1 MFYFANEAYSGIL
14 IRDGDGAYLGISLT
28 YSFNTRASQVTL
40 REMGNATYQTKLIYK
55 TYREGIML
63 HCTTLWYERL
73 LLRLVNTI
81 LRFLAATKQLYG
93 WFSPSVFHIWWR
105 NDAQSLMLLRRGAL
119 LFFSFSRSS
128 IKFQGHTAK
137 KPIDF
142 EPNWAFPDCNSSL
155 NSPMSLKWCTS
166 YQTTMI
172 YIIFFRFANLCII
185 RTYS

>member
-28 YSFNTRASQVTL
+28 YSFNTRVSQVTL

-55 TYREGIML
+55 TYREGIVL

-93 WFSPSVFHIWWR
+93 WFSPSVCMSVCLSVCLSHLFDYVPITVSSW
-105 NDAQSLMLLRRGAL
+105 NFQELLPMTEVTSVQKVKVRCQR
-119 LFFSFSRSS
+119 SRSQRS
-128 IKFQGHTAK
+128 TPHLAVSG
-137 KPIDF
+137 
-142 EPNWAFPDCNSSL
+142 L
-155 NSPMSLKWCTS
+155 
-166 YQTTMI
+166 
-172 YIIFFRFANLCII
+172 
-185 RTYS
+185 